1 MTPNVTAQTTA
12 THAPVARTTH
22 AQLQQGIALLEV
34 LLVATLLGIAL
45 LGLASM
51 QTSSLRFNKSAYNH
65 TQAAILAQDILEKM
79 RSNSQGTTEG
89 FYDGAHTEANALP
102 TAPTCPNNQCD
113 AKAMAQRDIRD
124 WASAL
129 QNTLPGS
136 EGLIKLDKK
145 FCRYTVAVRWQE
157 PGAQPRADACL
168 ATDTTLEDTACFHV
182 IAQL

>member
-1 MTPNVTAQTTA
+1 MTPKVTAETTS
-12 THAPVARTTH
+12 THSRVAGMTNAR
-22 AQLQQGIALLEV
+22 LQQGIALLEV

-51 QTSSLRFNKSAYNH
+51 QTSSLRFNKSAYSH

-79 RSNSQGTTEG
+79 RSNSQGTTAG
-89 FYDGAHTEANALP
+89 FYDGTHTDVNTLP
-102 TAPTCPNNQCD
+102 TAPICPHNQCD
-113 AKAMAQRDIRD
+113 AKAIAQRDIRD
-124 WASAL
+124 WTAAL

-168 ATDTTLEDTACFHV
+168 AADTAPEDTACFHV